1 MKLNVGAFSLA
12 FAIWWGVGF
21 FLCTW
26 WIIAVGGATGEPTF
40 MAWVYLGYEI
50 SPLGSVIGLVWGFF
64 DGLIAGAIFAWLY
77 NFLTSRI
84 PFGAQA
90 QPESSQ

>member
-26 WIIAVGGATGEPTF
+26 WIIAMGGATGEPTF
-40 MAWVYLGYEI
+40 VARVYLGYEI
-50 SPLGSVIGLVWGFF
+50 SALGSVIGLVWGFF

-77 NFLTSRI
+77 NFLVSRI
-84 PFGAQA
+84 PFGAQEQTQSPA
-90 QPESSQ
+90 